1 MRGPLDVLK
10 ESWEG
15 GRKSSES
22 VVSYIVQI
30 REMMDKMRHLVQ
42 DNLEQSRNYQKQWY
56 DRPACTRERI
66 QGGRQGISTN
76 SLSD

>member
-42 DNLEQSRNYQKQWY
+42 DNLERSRNYQKQWY
-56 DRPACTRERI
+56 DWPACTRARI